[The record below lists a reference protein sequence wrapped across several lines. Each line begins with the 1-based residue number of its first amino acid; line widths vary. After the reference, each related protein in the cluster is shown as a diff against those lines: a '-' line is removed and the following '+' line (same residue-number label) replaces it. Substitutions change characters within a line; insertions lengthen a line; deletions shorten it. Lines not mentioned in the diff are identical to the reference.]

1 MQHVDDV
8 ESFLNECVELR
19 MAAVDNVDETPH
31 GMNMDMLL
39 ARGSADTDGSDCV
52 RLHLVAR
59 GGARPCVVCGVVVVE
74 N

>member
-19 MAAVDNVDETPH
+19 MAAVDNADETQH

-39 ARGSADTDGSDCV
+39 DRGRADTDGSD
-52 RLHLVAR
+52 
-59 GGARPCVVCGVVVVE
+59 
-74 N
+74 

>member
-39 ARGSADTDGSDCV
+39 DRGRADTDGSD
-52 RLHLVAR
+52 
-59 GGARPCVVCGVVVVE
+59 
-74 N
+74 